1 MDALLQ
7 QLPTLLGVAVGAAV
21 TYVAAAV
28 TERSRWRR
36 QLAVRWDD
44 RRLAAY
50 VEYANSLKQALAI
63 AVGLAGQLG
72 LHAGDVGARTYSN
85 RDLSE
90 AEERRTLAW
99 EAVLMLGSED
109 VVLAARAWHDCYFRL
124 QRLALGQPGGNW
136 REAVDAAAVGRR
148 LFYEAARA
156 DLGLP
161 PSRRPETFEWQFNK
175 WAPQPA
181 TIRTASGDGGDGPD
195 EPIHSDDSTDGLRQ

>member
-1 MDALLQ
+1 MDAFLQ
-7 QLPTLLGVAVGAAV
+7 QLPALLGVAVGAAA
-21 TYVAAAV
+21 TYIAAV
-28 TERSRWRR
+28 AMERSRWRR

-50 VEYANSLKQALAI
+50 VDYANALKKALAI
-63 AVGLAGQLG
+63 AVGLAGQRG
-72 LHAGDVGARTYSN
+72 LHAGEVSAETYTDL
-85 RDLSE
+85 DLSQ

-109 VVLAARAWHDCYFRL
+109 VVLAARTWHDCYFRL
-124 QRLALGQPGGNW
+124 QRLALGQLGENW

-148 LFYEAARA
+148 LFYQAARA

-175 WAPQPA
+175 WTSQPV
-181 TIRTASGDGGDGPD
+181 TTRTASGDVGADLDDRDDAGD
-195 EPIHSDDSTDGLRQ
+195 